1 MFANQQQI
9 VLTVISLNLFAK
21 HGTSSRFLLPL
32 QPVQKISGGKDC
44 GSFIWPVWVLVS
56 CSVSK
61 LPFLLRQPPTQISF
75 VIPNM
80 GLPVKPIW
88 KLPRNSN
95 DFYKCRGLS
104 PPNLSS
110 LLPLQILSIPLMVSA
125 VPSSV
130 VMMTPT
136 PWMWIALLIARVKE
150 QLVCCQEAL
159 FNLWIIMEQIN
170 TMDGN
175 YLCAILLL
183 SHQGW
188 FVFPKG

>member
-61 LPFLLRQPPTQISF
+61 IPFLLRQPPTQISF

-130 VMMTPT
+130 VWWLQP
-136 PWMWIALLIARVKE
+136 LE
-150 QLVCCQEAL
+150 CE
-159 FNLWIIMEQIN
+159 
-170 TMDGN
+170 
-175 YLCAILLL
+175 LL
-183 SHQGW
+183 SLLPVLKSSWYVVRKHYLICELLW
-188 FVFPKG
+188 NK